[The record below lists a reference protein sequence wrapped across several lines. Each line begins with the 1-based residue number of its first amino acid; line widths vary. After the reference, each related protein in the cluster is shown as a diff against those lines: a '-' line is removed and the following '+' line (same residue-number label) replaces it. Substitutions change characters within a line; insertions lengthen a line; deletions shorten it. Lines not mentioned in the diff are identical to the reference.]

1 MSHRSHRSHGFLR
14 DCFGGLGEML
24 YLCPLDK
31 IGCISEIKTKKPFFI
46 LYFARFALP
55 LRLRLENTLV
65 RENSK
70 KFWFSTHLFVPLHTK
85 RAKLLTQF
93 AGRNVQTTTIMASVT
108 SIPKPAQMIITLE
121 DNALV
126 ADIKRA
132 LKMIRGV
139 ASVRV
144 AKVDDDKTITP
155 AMRQSIK
162 KARREY
168 AKGETI
174 TCRTPEEMQKYFDS
188 L

>member
-1 MSHRSHRSHGFLR
+1 
-14 DCFGGLGEML
+14 
-24 YLCPLDK
+24 
-31 IGCISEIKTKKPFFI
+31 
-46 LYFARFALP
+46 
-55 LRLRLENTLV
+55 
-65 RENSK
+65 
-70 KFWFSTHLFVPLHTK
+70 
-85 RAKLLTQF
+85 
-93 AGRNVQTTTIMASVT
+93 
-108 SIPKPAQMIITLE
+108 MIITLE